1 MSSSAN
7 AAAAAQE
14 ALIAA
19 LHHAPFENADAV
31 LAAQLK
37 ALDPWE
43 ATVGDYPALVATAQ
57 VARAQLQAQQS
68 MLDVLRRETESV
80 AVAMR
85 EAALAMG
92 VPPTAGEGT

>member
-7 AAAAAQE
+7 AASAAQE
-14 ALIAA
+14 DLIAA
-19 LHHAPFENADAV
+19 LHQTPFENADAL

-37 ALDPWE
+37 AVDDWE
-43 ATVGDYPALVATAQ
+43 ATVGDYPVLVATAQ
-57 VARAQLQAQQS
+57 VARAQLHAQQS
-68 MLDVLRRETESV
+68 MLDVLRRESESV

-92 VPPTAGEGT
+92 VPPAAGWGK